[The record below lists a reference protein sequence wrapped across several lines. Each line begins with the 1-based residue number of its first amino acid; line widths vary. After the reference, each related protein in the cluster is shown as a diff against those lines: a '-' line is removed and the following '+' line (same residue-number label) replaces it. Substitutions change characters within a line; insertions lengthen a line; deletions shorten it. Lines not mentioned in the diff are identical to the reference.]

1 MLNLF
6 HPLLP
11 VSIFYSYNDEQ
22 LAKMLSGQNG
32 RAAFEI
38 LYDRYW
44 EKLLIHTRHM
54 LGSEHEA
61 EEAVQN
67 VFMKIW
73 KSRQKIDIR
82 NTFYT
87 YISTCVKYEIMAM
100 LIRQKRQREADA
112 SRWFAGTDAEQHNN
126 TQELMDYESTRKQ
139 LEATVLQLPEKCQ
152 LVFRLS
158 REKGLSEKEIA
169 VQMAISGKTVQAHMT
184 KALKILR
191 SNLHQVFFPLF

>member
-1 MLNLF
+1 
-6 HPLLP
+6 
-11 VSIFYSYNDEQ
+11 
-22 LAKMLSGQNG
+22 MLSGKDG

-44 EKLLIHTRHM
+44 EKLLIHTKHM
-54 LGSEHEA
+54 LGSEQEA
-61 EEAVQN
+61 EEVVQN

-87 YISTCVKYEIMAM
+87 YISTCVKYEIMTM
-100 LIRQKRQREADA
+100 LTLQKRRMEANA
-112 SRWFAGTDAEQHNN
+112 NRFAGTRNKQHNN
-126 TQELMDYESTRKQ
+126 TLELLDYESTRKQ

-169 VQMAISGKTVQAHMT
+169 GQLAISGKTVQAHMT

-191 SNLHQVFFPLF
+191 SNLKQLFFSLL